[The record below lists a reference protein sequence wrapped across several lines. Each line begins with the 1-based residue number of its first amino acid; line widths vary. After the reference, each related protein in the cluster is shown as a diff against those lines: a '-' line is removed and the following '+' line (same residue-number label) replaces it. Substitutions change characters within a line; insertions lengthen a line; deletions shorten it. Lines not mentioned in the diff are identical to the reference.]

1 MPKCNVLESFGI
13 ALANRTVSN
22 SFCDCGKCYDCAAR
36 RDVWL
41 KRGFR
46 LSIDFLKSCGLLEFK
61 FDRKPAVRIPY
72 FAEIGEELAVRFRIA
87 LEGDRFRWKSGKK
100 PCLYGLNRMAELKK
114 TGQVALVE
122 GTGNW
127 REDRDNESGC
137 SSSHHSGAAGAARRH
152 DSSGFVLAI

>member
-1 MPKCNVLESFGI
+1 M
-13 ALANRTVSN
+13 
-22 SFCDCGKCYDCAAR
+22 
-36 RDVWL
+36 
-41 KRGFR
+41 
-46 LSIDFLKSCGLLEFK
+46 EFK